1 MDNSG
6 KKSIH
11 CPPAIKC
18 SQAPS
23 KPEILAAGNV
33 LFPGCHCLGWKNEKF
48 ALDRGQGQFSWSLW
62 GSQQPVVLPFPG
74 SMTTFL
80 IAGAVRVDVPE
91 LGFCWGSRAFSCFQG
106 PLGALRAG
114 IQDPLESAL
123 AVPRV
128 SPEE

>member
-11 CPPAIKC
+11 CPPAMKC

-23 KPEILAAGNV
+23 EPEILAAGNV

-62 GSQQPVVLPFPG
+62 SSQQSVVLPLPG

-91 LGFCWGSRAFSCFQG
+91 LGFCWGSRALITKF
-106 PLGALRAG
+106 PGALG
-114 IQDPLESAL
+114 SLESWNSGSF
-123 AVPRV
+123 RV
-128 SPEE
+128 WPGCAQGQP